1 MIKKVM
7 NKILLTALSS
17 VCYSW

>member
-7 NKILLTALSS
+7 NKILLTGLSS